1 MKKVAKRGG
10 VLAALFLA
18 LLVSA
23 AYRHRA
29 STREAA
35 SVDNLLLLLPDSVS
49 ADDPLV
55 SEWLDAAKEEGL
67 HLEIVRDSTL
77 LDPLSQFR
85 AAGLIVPDQVHRS
98 ANDALIGALEN
109 YVRQGGKLMLVYDA
123 CTLDLNGFFT
133 KVESR
138 LSNLAGIEYALY
150 DKYKRNTMTSEQVWG
165 SRKTMEE
172 LEIPPGKFVPMENG
186 GRTTLR
192 TVSWKSDPAGK
203 EEPIRFTFSRYL
215 YDDLKYPS
223 FRTGGAFDGKVLLE
237 SKAGVVAGYGKRG
250 RGDVLFVNLPLG
262 YLESRTDGLLLHSFL
277 RFFATRI
284 LDLPYL
290 ASVPDGTGGLIL
302 NWHVDAASSLKPL
315 AILERAGVFDQG
327 PFSIDLTAGP
337 DVNKFHD
344 GKGLNVEENR
354 QTQDLIRY
362 FLQHGHVVGSHGGW
376 IHNWFGEH
384 VEDNNE
390 KEMEKYLVMNQQ
402 ALEKVTQQP
411 IREYSAPMGNHPEW
425 VTIWLQKH
433 GYLGYYFPGDSGMG
447 PTLVYRDKGRDAA
460 NIWGF
465 PILHLGTE
473 ASFEEMEWDHVSER
487 AVQNWLMAVADY
499 TVDNHVARLVYSHPF
514 GASQYVSVLQRWL
527 QYTKEL
533 RSEKRF
539 RWYTIPSLAE
549 FLNARGNV
557 DWSLSRADKK
567 LLLEA
572 SHPKSLAHFTWVFPE
587 SKYSNLKVVQG
598 SATIQQE
605 GNLWLV
611 TAKDCKH
618 LAVELDGEVSK
629 GGKET
634 KKN

>member
-1 MKKVAKRGG
+1 
-10 VLAALFLA
+10 
-18 LLVSA
+18 
-23 AYRHRA
+23 
-29 STREAA
+29 
-35 SVDNLLLLLPDSVS
+35 
-49 ADDPLV
+49 
-55 SEWLDAAKEEGL
+55 
-67 HLEIVRDSTL
+67 
-77 LDPLSQFR
+77 
-85 AAGLIVPDQVHRS
+85 
-98 ANDALIGALEN
+98 
-109 YVRQGGKLMLVYDA
+109 
-123 CTLDLNGFFT
+123 
-133 KVESR
+133 
-138 LSNLAGIEYALY
+138 
-150 DKYKRNTMTSEQVWG
+150 
-165 SRKTMEE
+165 
-172 LEIPPGKFVPMENG
+172 
-186 GRTTLR
+186 
-192 TVSWKSDPAGK
+192 
-203 EEPIRFTFSRYL
+203 
-215 YDDLKYPS
+215 
-223 FRTGGAFDGKVLLE
+223 
-237 SKAGVVAGYGKRG
+237 
-250 RGDVLFVNLPLG
+250 VLFVNLPLG